1 MRRRGWPGLIE
12 KVSPPFAVCVQR
24 LNALV
29 LEDIFTT
36 QDKLKVVVSQH
47 YTRQCGER

>member
-1 MRRRGWPGLIE
+1 MTVANVDGASL
-12 KVSPPFAVCVQR
+12 R

-36 QDKLKVVVSQH
+36 QEKLKVVVLQVRS
-47 YTRQCGER
+47 TALPLRCVFLPPVSC